1 MTTTE
6 TVNTDMLLE
15 MESVNVMPFSEHDKI
30 ILRSYEA
37 VVDGIASLIGPFC
50 EIVLHSLEDLNTSA
64 IKIANGENTGRQV
77 GSPIT
82 DLALKMLRDIEGSE
96 RNFSR
101 SYFTRAKGGVLMK
114 SITVAIRNGENRVIG
129 LLYVNVNLDAPFSQ
143 VLQSFMPTEEA
154 KQAASSVNFASDVEE
169 LVDQTVERTIE
180 EINADKSVSNNTK
193 NRQIVMELYDKGIFD
208 IKDAINRV
216 ADRLNISKH
225 TVYLYIRQ
233 RKTEDDEKLSG
244 LTYTLVVNGPVYG
257 SQSARSAYQFA
268 KALIAKGHSL
278 VSVFLLS
285 RWRHQRQCV

>member
-1 MTTTE
+1 M
-6 TVNTDMLLE
+6 VSTDSFGADVIV
-15 MESVNVMPFSEHDKI
+15 ESDYIESNPFTDTDRV
-30 ILRSYEA
+30 ILKSYEA
-37 VVDGIASLIGPFC
+37 VVDGLAALIGQHC

-82 DLALKMLRDIEGSE
+82 DLALRMLRDIEGSE

-101 SYFTRAKGGVLMK
+101 AYFTRAKGNTLMK
-114 SITVAIRNGENRVIG
+114 SITVAIRNADNRVIG
-129 LLYVNVNLDAPFSQ
+129 LLCININLDAPFSQ
-143 VLQSFMPTEEA
+143 VLQAFMPTEEA
-154 KQAASSVNFASDVEE
+154 RQAVSSVNFASDVDE

-193 NRQIVMELYDKGIFD
+193 NRQIVMELFDKGIFD

-233 RKTEDDEKLSG
+233 RKGEEGEK
-244 LTYTLVVNGPVYG
+244 
-257 SQSARSAYQFA
+257 
-268 KALIAKGHSL
+268 
-278 VSVFLLS
+278 
-285 RWRHQRQCV
+285 

>member
-1 MTTTE
+1 MTNTE
-6 TVNTDMLLE
+6 SVSTEMLLDI
-15 MESVNVMPFSEHDKI
+15 ESVNVMPFSQDDKI

-64 IKIANGENTGRQV
+64 INIANGENTGRQV

-82 DLALKMLRDIEGSE
+82 DLALKMLQDIEGSE

-101 SYFTRAKGGVLMK
+101 SYFSRAKGGVLMK
-114 SITVAIRNGENRVIG
+114 SITVAIRNGNNRVIG
-129 LLYVNVNLDAPFSQ
+129 LLCVNVNLDAPFSQ

-154 KQAASSVNFASDVEE
+154 KEAASSVNFASDVEE

-193 NRQIVMELYDKGIFD
+193 NRQIVMELFDKGIFD

-216 ADRLNISKH
+216 AERLNISKH

-233 RKTEDDEKLSG
+233 RKVEDDDK
-244 LTYTLVVNGPVYG
+244 
-257 SQSARSAYQFA
+257 
-268 KALIAKGHSL
+268 
-278 VSVFLLS
+278 
-285 RWRHQRQCV
+285 

>member
-1 MTTTE
+1 MTNTE
-6 TVNTDMLLE
+6 SVSTEMLLDI
-15 MESVNVMPFSEHDKI
+15 ESVNVMPFSQDDKI
-30 ILRSYEA
+30 ILKSYEA

-82 DLALKMLRDIEGSE
+82 DLALKMLQDIEGSE

-101 SYFTRAKGGVLMK
+101 SYFSRAKGGVLMK
-114 SITVAIRNGENRVIG
+114 SITVAIRNGNNRVIG
-129 LLYVNVNLDAPFSQ
+129 LLCVNVNLDAPFSQ

-154 KQAASSVNFASDVEE
+154 KEAASSVNFASDVEE

-193 NRQIVMELYDKGIFD
+193 NRQIVMELFDKGIFD

-216 ADRLNISKH
+216 AERLNISKH
-225 TVYLYIRQ
+225 TVYLYIWQ
-233 RKTEDDEKLSG
+233 RKVEDD
-244 LTYTLVVNGPVYG
+244 
-257 SQSARSAYQFA
+257 R
-268 KALIAKGHSL
+268 
-278 VSVFLLS
+278 
-285 RWRHQRQCV
+285 

>member
-6 TVNTDMLLE
+6 DIVTPEMLLE
-15 MESVNVMPFSEHDKI
+15 MDSVNVMPFSEQDKI
-30 ILRSYEA
+30 ILKSYEA

-50 EIVLHSLEDLNTSA
+50 EIVLHSLENLNTSA

-82 DLALKMLRDIEGSE
+82 DLALKMLKDIEGSE

-114 SITVAIRNGENRVIG
+114 SITIAIRNGDNRVIG
-129 LLYVNVNLDAPFSQ
+129 LLCINVNLDAPFAQ
-143 VLQSFMPTEEA
+143 ILQSFMPDQDA
-154 KQAASSVNFASDVEE
+154 KEAASSVNFASDVEE

-180 EINADKSVSNNTK
+180 DINSDKTVSNNTK

-208 IKDAINRV
+208 IKDSINRV

-233 RKTEDDEKLSG
+233 RKTEDGED
-244 LTYTLVVNGPVYG
+244 
-257 SQSARSAYQFA
+257 
-268 KALIAKGHSL
+268 
-278 VSVFLLS
+278 
-285 RWRHQRQCV
+285 

>member
-1 MTTTE
+1 
-6 TVNTDMLLE
+6 MLLE
-15 MESVNVMPFSEHDKI
+15 MDSVNVMPFSESDKI
-30 ILRSYEA
+30 ILKSYEA

-82 DLALKMLRDIEGSE
+82 DLALKMLKDIEGSE

-114 SITVAIRNGENRVIG
+114 SITIAIRNGDNRVIG
-129 LLYVNVNLDAPFSQ
+129 LLCINVNLDAPFAQ
-143 VLQSFMPTEEA
+143 ILQSFIPDQDA
-154 KQAASSVNFASDVEE
+154 KEAASSVNFASDVEE

-180 EINADKSVSNNTK
+180 EINSNKSVSNNTK

-233 RKTEDDEKLSG
+233 RKTEDGED
-244 LTYTLVVNGPVYG
+244 
-257 SQSARSAYQFA
+257 
-268 KALIAKGHSL
+268 
-278 VSVFLLS
+278 
-285 RWRHQRQCV
+285 